1 MINGSGMTDG
11 GEALL
16 CLDGL
21 DEVSWRP
28 QELNEICSEAFYTGQ
43 KLLVTSRNVPAV
55 YPNEFLHITLR
66 PLGNEELRLFLKNLQ
81 LDPASEQ
88 TLVTKAE
95 GSPLYAAFVGEN
107 LLKGRITIDDLHQ
120 G

>member
-1 MINGSGMTDG
+1 MIDGSGMTDG
-11 GEALL
+11 GQALL

-21 DEVSWRP
+21 DEVSWQL
-28 QELNEICSEAFYTGQ
+28 QELIEICSEAFDTGQ
-43 KLLVTSRNVPAV
+43 KLPVISRNVPAV

-66 PLGNEELRLFLKNLQ
+66 PLGNEELRLLLRRLH

-88 TLVTKAE
+88 ELVMKAG
-95 GSPLYAAFVGEN
+95 GSPLYAALVEEE
-107 LLKGRITIDDLHQ
+107 LLKGRITIDDLSQ